1 MSDSKPP
8 LLSKRRQFCA
18 GGVSLAA
25 LGSLGLT
32 GCGGGSV
39 DDAGSSIKVTESKRS
54 NTVGPAAPRRFVH
67 PGLLHTAADFER
79 MRAKVAANAEPWT
92 SGWKALLASGRAQ
105 LNTTPRPLETVIRG
119 GAGQNFA
126 QMYIDIAR
134 AYQLALRWKVS
145 GDDACAERA
154 IAFLNAWSATLT
166 TISGNADRFL
176 AAGIYGYQFAN
187 AAEIMRTYAGWA
199 PADLARFQHMMLTVF
214 YPLNH
219 QFLVQHNGAEIT
231 NYWAAWDQCTL
242 ASILAIGVLCDR
254 EDLYDEA
261 LNYYMTGPGNGA
273 SSQAVY
279 YVHPGHLGQWQESG
293 RDQGHATLGIGLAG
307 AFCEMAWNQGDDM
320 YGYDNNRFLAGAE
333 YVARSNLR
341 DAAGAF
347 YPVPY
352 TPYQNINASQGAFS
366 PTAQGILRP
375 VWDMVHQ
382 HYVNRRGL
390 AAPWTGA
397 QALQTRPEGDGGN
410 GDQLGFGTL
419 TFTRDSLTGS
429 VPSGLTAH
437 QSAGK
442 VVLSWWGCAQA
453 SSYTVKR
460 ATALGGPYKTLASGI
475 AGLLSYTDTSTPAGV
490 FYYVVTA
497 HAAGKESAPSIAA
510 RIITGLAPHTRL
522 KMDEG
527 SGPVAADASGNGHA
541 GTLARGATWSA
552 GRAGGAVAFDGAGGH
567 VSLPRNLVADLA
579 DFTVTTWVYLNAAT
593 PWSRVFDFGSGPGH
607 YMMLTPRNN
616 KGVLRFGIT
625 TNFPAGEQGISG
637 NAALPVGQW
646 VHVALTLSGSTGVL
660 YVNGAEVG
668 CNTALALAPFR
679 LGPTTQNWLGR
690 SQFPTDPG
698 LNGNI
703 DDFRLFHGA
712 LGAAEL
718 AALMRT

>member
-8 LLSKRRQFCA
+8 LLPKRRQFCA

-54 NTVGPAAPRRFVH
+54 NTIGPAAPRRFVH

-92 SGWKALLASGRAQ
+92 SGWKALLTSGRSQ
-105 LNTTPRPLETVIRG
+105 LNSMPRPLETVIRG
-119 GAGQNFA
+119 GAGQTFA

-254 EDLYDEA
+254 EDLYNEA

-352 TPYQNINASQGAFS
+352 TPYQNINAFQGAFS
-366 PTAQGILRP
+366 PAAQGILRP

-382 HYVNRRGL
+382 HYVNRRGPGGSL
-390 AAPWTGA
+390 DRRASAANPSRRRWRQRRPARFRHPDIHARFPDRQRPERPDGASERGQGRSQLVGLRPGQQLHGQARHGFGRPIQDPGQRRRRPAQLHGHQHARRRLLLRGERACRRQGKRPVGRRAHHRGTGA
-397 QALQTRPEGDGGN
+397 
-410 GDQLGFGTL
+410 
-419 TFTRDSLTGS
+419 
-429 VPSGLTAH
+429 
-437 QSAGK
+437 
-442 VVLSWWGCAQA
+442 
-453 SSYTVKR
+453 
-460 ATALGGPYKTLASGI
+460 
-475 AGLLSYTDTSTPAGV
+475 
-490 FYYVVTA
+490 A
-497 HAAGKESAPSIAA
+497 HAAEDG
-510 RIITGLAPHTRL
+510 RRVRHGR
-522 KMDEG
+522 G
-527 SGPVAADASGNGHA
+527 
-541 GTLARGATWSA
+541 GT
-552 GRAGGAVAFDGAGGH
+552 
-567 VSLPRNLVADLA
+567 P
-579 DFTVTTWVYLNAAT
+579 AAT
-593 PWSRVFDFGSGPGH
+593 ATPAPWPGAPPGAPAAPAAQSPSTARAA
-607 YMMLTPRNN
+607 MSACPATS
-616 KGVLRFGIT
+616 LRT
-625 TNFPAGEQGISG
+625 WPTSPW
-637 NAALPVGQW
+637 PP
-646 VHVALTLSGSTGVL
+646 
-660 YVNGAEVG
+660 G
-668 CNTALALAPFR
+668 CT
-679 LGPTTQNWLGR
+679 
-690 SQFPTDPG
+690 
-698 LNGNI
+698 
-703 DDFRLFHGA
+703 
-712 LGAAEL
+712 
-718 AALMRT
+718 

>member
-1 MSDSKPP
+1 MSDSKPTFP
-8 LLSKRRQFCA
+8 STRRQFCA

-32 GCGGGSV
+32 GCGGGGV
-39 DDAGSSIKVTESKRS
+39 DDAGSSISVTESKRS
-54 NTVGPAAPRRFVH
+54 NAIAPAAPRRFVH

-92 SGWKALLASGRAQ
+92 GGWKALIANGRSR
-105 LNTTPRPLETVIRG
+105 LNATPRPLETVIRG

-126 QMYIDIAR
+126 QLYIDIAR
-134 AYQLALRWKVS
+134 AYQLALRWKVC
-145 GDDACAERA
+145 GDTAYADRA
-154 IAFLNAWSATLT
+154 IAFLNAWSSTLT

-199 PADLARFQHMMLTVF
+199 PADVARFQHMMLTVF

-231 NYWAAWDQCTL
+231 SYWAAWDQCTL

-254 EDLYDEA
+254 EDLYHEA

-279 YVHPGHLGQWQESG
+279 YLHPGHLGQWQESG

-333 YVARSNLR
+333 YVAKSNLR
-341 DAAGAF
+341 DGAGAF

-352 TPYQNINASQGAFS
+352 TPYQNINACQSAFS
-366 PTAQGILRP
+366 SESQGILRP
-375 VWDMVHQ
+375 VWEMVHQ
-382 HYVNRRGL
+382 HYANRRGL
-390 AAPWTGA
+390 AAPCTGA

-419 TFTRDSLTGS
+419 TFTREPMAGS
-429 VPSGLTAH
+429 VPSGLSARQT
-437 QSAGK
+437 AGK

-460 ATALGGPYKTLASGI
+460 ATALGGPYKVLASGI
-475 AGLLSYTDTSTPAGV
+475 GGLLSYTDTSMPAGV
-490 FYYVVTA
+490 VYYVVTA
-497 HAAGKESAPSIAA
+497 HIAGKESAPSVAA
-510 RIITGLAPHTRL
+510 RVIAGLAPHTRL
-522 KMDEG
+522 NMNEA
-527 SGPVAADASGNGHA
+527 SGTVAADASGNGHA
-541 GTLARGATWSA
+541 GTLARGATWTA
-552 GRAGGAVAFDGAGGH
+552 GRTGSAVAFDGAGGH
-567 VSLPRNLVADLA
+567 VSLPNNLVADLA
-579 DFTVTTWVYLNAAT
+579 DFTVATWVYLDAAT

-616 KGVLRFGIT
+616 KGVVRFGIS

-646 VHVALTLSGSTGVL
+646 VHVAVTLSGSTGIL

-668 CNTALALAPFR
+668 RNTALALAPFR
-679 LGPTTQNWLGR
+679 LGPTSQNWLGR
-690 SQFPTDPG
+690 SQFPTDAS
-698 LNGNI
+698 LHGNI

-718 AALMRT
+718 AALMRA